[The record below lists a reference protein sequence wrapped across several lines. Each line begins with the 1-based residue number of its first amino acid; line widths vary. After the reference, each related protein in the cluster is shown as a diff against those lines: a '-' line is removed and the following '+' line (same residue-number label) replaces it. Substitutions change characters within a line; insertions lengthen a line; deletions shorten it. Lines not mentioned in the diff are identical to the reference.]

1 MERETRE
8 KICQANS
15 TSDPAF
21 CSVVEK
27 RVDLV
32 SSGRR
37 CYEKVLQPLCA
48 TIDCKFDAQH
58 EECAQTTRPLNVS
71 TLPASKIRGHLSC
84 QIIVISTFRERGIWR
99 IFREKREQSEQFSK
113 NRWRLW
119 NFHRFVLF
127 FIFLILS
134 ILSNFVLHFVKLCP
148 FGSIF
153 VHFVQ
158 FFTGKMRLF

>member
-84 QIIVISTFRERGIWR
+84 QIIVISTFKTARNLTLFRGKTWAKR
-99 IFREKREQSEQFSK
+99 AIFKK
-113 NRWRLW
+113 W

-134 ILSNFVLHFVKLCP
+134 ILSNFVLHFVQLCP